1 MTMKATKRKLLKQ
14 ILINY
19 GYKNNSIKSLMCGR
33 MKPSYEAMLTLQR
46 KYKVPFTA
54 WEDIK
59 SYLQEND
66 ITKGT
71 NNARQS
77 S

>member
-1 MTMKATKRKLLKQ
+1 MYHTTMKRKKLTNILKNYTDSKHTIASYLKGVRRPKYED
-14 ILINY
+14 ILDMN
-19 GYKNNSIKSLMCGR
+19 
-33 MKPSYEAMLTLQR
+33 R

>member
-1 MTMKATKRKLLKQ
+1 MKATKRKLLKQ

-19 GYKNNSIKSLMCGR
+19 GYKHSSIKSLMCGR
-33 MKPSYEAMLTLQR
+33 MKPSYDAMLVLHR

-59 SYLQEND
+59 SYLQENN
-66 ITKGT
+66 TKQK
-71 NNARQS
+71 NNVQGN
-77 S
+77 